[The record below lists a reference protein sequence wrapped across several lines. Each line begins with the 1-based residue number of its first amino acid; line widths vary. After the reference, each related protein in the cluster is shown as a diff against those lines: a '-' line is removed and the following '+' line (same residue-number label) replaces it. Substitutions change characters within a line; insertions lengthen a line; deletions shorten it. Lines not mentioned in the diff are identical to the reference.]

1 MLARH
6 LRRTGLRIRATLVQR
21 APLANLSRKRPWRI
35 NSPHLTK
42 DFLYKISSEQALQSA
57 LVSSRRKMKRAKK
70 APGQK
75 RNQPKDADKAVVPLA
90 GPVLAQEDDD
100 MYQEPYRLIKVP
112 ANQLKLTEA
121 ELKEEHTRVLTA
133 NDPNV
138 PNNITKYNYH
148 SRCYKVDPPGGQDN
162 LAIHFSLEG
171 CSLHRDS
178 NEAKEQATYYLKYKE
193 DLAEAKKLIVEEH
206 GKDEDEDDLFEN
218 RKNQFNYSERAA
230 QTFNNPLRERC
241 ISTKPPAVVN
251 FSGTVSQWEIYD
263 RYMSDYA
270 MQMAEQELL
279 KSQEKK
285 KTGIGSTSNGGLQN
299 TTVSKEDD
307 MVHSQRMGNALK
319 ILERMVNQNADD
331 EIFQDFKYWEDASDA
346 FRDGEGSL
354 LPLWRFHTER
364 SKRKQVTALAWN
376 PKYPDL
382 FSVGYGSYDFMRQGS
397 GMVCCFSLKNTSYPE
412 YTFTTESGVM
422 CLNFH
427 PEHCSLLA
435 VGCYDGIVMV
445 YDVRHKGNRPI
456 YASSIKTGKHT
467 DPVWQVQWQI
477 EDLAKELNFFS
488 ISSDGRVA
496 NWTMSKNE
504 LKMEPVMQLKLVS
517 TSKDDPEETLL
528 SGLAGGCCF
537 DFNRV
542 SEHLFIVGTEEGK
555 IHKCSKAYSG
565 QYLETYLGHHMAV
578 YTIRWNPFHPRV
590 FISCSADWTVKLWD
604 HNVPTAI
611 MSFDLGNAVGD
622 VAWSPY
628 SATVFAAVTS
638 DGKVHIFDLAE
649 NKHEPL
655 CEQKVVKRAKLTHV
669 VFNQRDPILIVGD
682 DRGGCNSLKLSPNL
696 RLIHDPLG
704 EEASAGL
711 TKEVTT
717 QRQIDNMDRLLASV
731 DTKPVG
737 Q

>member
-1 MLARH
+1 
-6 LRRTGLRIRATLVQR
+6 
-21 APLANLSRKRPWRI
+21 
-35 NSPHLTK
+35 
-42 DFLYKISSEQALQSA
+42 
-57 LVSSRRKMKRAKK
+57 MKRAKK
-70 APGQK
+70 KSTQRRLQSNGQIAPQSGHI
-75 RNQPKDADKAVVPLA
+75 AT
-90 GPVLAQEDDD
+90 QEDDD
-100 MYQEPYRLIKVP
+100 MYQEPHRVIKIPV
-112 ANQLKLTEA
+112 NQLKLSELD
-121 ELKEEHTRVLTA
+121 LKEEHTRVLTA

-138 PNNITKYNYH
+138 ANNITKFNYH
-148 SRCYKVDPPGGQDN
+148 SHCYKIDPPGGQDN
-162 LAIHFSLEG
+162 LAIHLNFEG
-171 CSLHRDS
+171 STLRKEGA
-178 NEAKEQATYYLKYKE
+178 EAREQATYYLKYKE
-193 DLAEAKKLIVEEH
+193 DLAEAKKMIVEEH
-206 GKDEDEDDLFEN
+206 GKAEDENDPFEN

-241 ISTKPPAVVN
+241 VSTKPPKVIN
-251 FSGTVSQWEIYD
+251 FSGCVTQWEIYD
-263 RYMSDYA
+263 RYMGDYV
-270 MQMAEQELL
+270 MQVAEQELL
-279 KSQEKK
+279 KGQEKR
-285 KTGIGSTSNGGLQN
+285 GGGSGSNISDASQN
-299 TTVSKEDD
+299 TGATKSDD

-319 ILERMVNQNADD
+319 KIERMLNQNVDD
-331 EIFQDFKYWEDASDA
+331 EIFQDFKYWDDTSDA

-382 FSVGYGSYDFMRQGS
+382 FSVGYGSYDFMRQGG
-397 GMVCCFSLKNTSYPE
+397 GMICCFSLKNTSYPE

-427 PEHCSLLA
+427 SEHCSLLA

-445 YDVRHKGNRPI
+445 YDVRNRGNRPI
-456 YASSIKTGKHT
+456 YSSSIRTGKHT

-477 EDLAKELNFFS
+477 EDIAKELSFFS

-504 LKMEPVMQLKLVS
+504 LKMEPVMQLKVANAS
-517 TSKDDPEETLL
+517 NDDPEDTLL
-528 SGLAGGCCF
+528 PGLAGGCCF
-537 DFNRV
+537 DFNGV

-578 YTIRWNPFHPRV
+578 YSIRWNPFHERI

-604 HNVPTAI
+604 HNISTAV

-628 SATVFAAVTS
+628 SASVFAAVTS
-638 DGKVHIFDLAE
+638 DGKVHVFDLAE

-655 CEQKVVKRAKLTHV
+655 CEQKVVKRAKLTHIT
-669 VFNQRDPILIVGD
+669 FNQQDPIIIVGD

-696 RLIHDPLG
+696 RLNHG
-704 EEASAGL
+704 HVNVQQQA
-711 TKEVTT
+711 EVLES
-717 QRQIDNMDRLLASV
+717 LLASASI
-731 DTKPVG
+731 KPIE
-737 Q
+737 